1 MHNLIAIALGG
12 SLGALA
18 RFYTANGIHAWLG
31 RDFPHG
37 TLFVNVS
44 GSFLMGFLTQ
54 LLLLRFPEVS
64 VYRSTLLVG
73 FLGAYTTFSTFSL
86 ETFTLLDQGRY
97 LKAATYAGL
106 SIFLCIVATWV
117 GIVVGRRLF
126 SLEFPAGFTDD
137 PAWVRLGYVL
147 VSGFVLGLVA
157 EWAFLRYEWVSTT
170 RALITLVLLGV
181 LTVISLGQSLPTL
194 SANPTGH
201 QTLLIFFAA
210 SAVGN
215 ALSMW
220 AGMALAR

>member
-86 ETFTLLDQGRY
+86 ETFTLLVKY
-97 LKAATYAGL
+97 
-106 SIFLCIVATWV
+106 
-117 GIVVGRRLF
+117 
-126 SLEFPAGFTDD
+126 
-137 PAWVRLGYVL
+137 
-147 VSGFVLGLVA
+147 
-157 EWAFLRYEWVSTT
+157 
-170 RALITLVLLGV
+170 
-181 LTVISLGQSLPTL
+181 TVYKY
-194 SANPTGH
+194 
-201 QTLLIFFAA
+201 
-210 SAVGN
+210 
-215 ALSMW
+215 M
-220 AGMALAR
+220 